1 MAASEPTVSTVD
13 LRTDVPAGWT
23 LAGLSEPKFDGVN
36 YYRVPQADRS
46 TLTFALDAAQFV
58 ELEYQLYSPA
68 QAVTTTLRVGEQL
81 IHRRTFAAG
90 RFEPNERVGTFL
102 PAGTHTVS
110 WEYRCEGQTC
120 TAPVSQYW
128 TQVRTVQPM
137 PVTAR
142 QGVGLHTERLVLNA
156 PNTPLSITGTG
167 ALQFDGLNF
176 MRRVIDPDIQ
186 LSWPE
191 GKLLNASL
199 YVYAP
204 QPFRVT
210 TRVQGQVVDVQQ
222 GSKLK
227 GVSPAVSLTR
237 FPEAR
242 SLTVKVDCLGTTSA
256 QGCAYVYF
264 PQVSVDTAPPVTYS
278 VLGGA
283 ALAVIMGVAVLW
295 RLLAP
300 VRA

>member
-1 MAASEPTVSTVD
+1 MAAPEPTVTTVD

-23 LAGLSEPKFDGVN
+23 LAGLSGPKFDGVN

-46 TLTFALDAAQFV
+46 SVTFTLDDAQFV

-68 QAVTTTLRVGEQL
+68 QAVTATLRLGDQV
-81 IHRRTFAAG
+81 IHQRTFAAG
-90 RFEPNERVGTFL
+90 RFEPNERAGTFV
-102 PAGTHTVS
+102 PAGTHTVT
-110 WEYRCEGQTC
+110 WEYRCEGQPC
-120 TAPVSQYW
+120 AAPVSQYW
-128 TQVRTVQPM
+128 TQVRTVPPM
-137 PVTAR
+137 PPTAR
-142 QGVGLHTERLVLNA
+142 QAVGLHTERLVLNA
-156 PNTPLSITGTG
+156 PGTPLSITGTG

-176 MRRVIDPDIQ
+176 LRRVLDRDVQ

-222 GSKLK
+222 GGKLK

-237 FPEAR
+237 FPDAR
-242 SLTVKVDCLGTTSA
+242 SLTVTVDCLGTAVT

-264 PQVSVDTAPPVTYS
+264 PQVSVDTTAPVTVP
-278 VLGGA
+278 VLGAA
-283 ALAVIMGVAVLW
+283 ALAVVMGVAALW

-300 VRA
+300 ARA